1 MSEYDYPN
9 TSSSAGCVRLLPVPW
24 QSEHLAEICHQ
35 LHRKVVICQKAV
47 RRFIARQR
55 LRQRVSGGGGGGGG
69 GGKQW
74 AAVTP
79 TKDGHGAPPPSA
91 SEGGSGR
98 RFYRKLRAMHGG
110 GGGGGGG
117 CHPHDCSCALEGVK
131 SGAARHKLAARDCRV
146 AAATAAATVPE
157 KGLCSCD
164 HRRGLALPFSFP
176 PFGFAAASSAVPSPA
191 AGARPPGRT
200 RAAALAV
207 SPRPSRA
214 YPQMFLPHPCGPP
227 AGPKSAAAAAMTA
240 AALEHRHRPRRCCST
255 GPALCYEI
263 GPPDGTDGGA
273 GRPGDQKPCADDDDY
288 ITKRRIPP
296 PKPKRNPSTRLS
308 GLYGAR
314 STALALPSRPA
325 STPVILER
333 SWARP
338 GHTALKD
345 HHHRRRDDDDEDDDG
360 EPVYIEMVGEF
371 GRDAEQQ
378 EEEDTAAAAAT
389 TPAAAGTPASRPEQV
404 ESEYE
409 EMKYYPV
416 CFSTL
421 PEPADPAKRG
431 AFGLPCYRRPH
442 PHGHA
447 EATKGAEGSGGDGT
461 RSGPRGELA
470 NRIPPPFPELQPHRP
485 PLLSLPPEPASAP
498 SAATAAACPSASAFV
513 DVADA
518 KQGGAPG
525 ASAGYARP
533 PPGPSRELEA
543 PGKELKD
550 AEREVC
556 APLSRGTLSGVERPC
571 PAPALP
577 PLLLPPPPSSKPP
590 CKPGHVGL
598 CLPGHGQAPK
608 SSAPEISDATS
619 PKMPLGHH
627 HHPKSHCYPAPAA
640 AATAAVTHAGGYGA
654 QAQVS
659 SQVKATAVEAK
670 AYDAK
675 AACPRIHRPQEAAGA
690 HAPHVPKA
698 QSLKSCQVKAQTFP
712 QPHGAYKP
720 ASSQAKL
727 QDYARARPPAYSQA
741 HQPPNYA
748 QATSEIYTLA
758 QSLAFCRVQS
768 QTCTKFQS
776 MAPQANSHRPCVQT
790 QFSVP
795 PAAKAQPG
803 SSQQPNHHRYFCQET
818 HITTYS
824 RGTPHATGGSKSHTV
839 PPHAKLGSA
848 AWTSAQAAGN
858 PRAAQAEAQA
868 RTRAQ
873 ATATATAGVG
883 AAAGTGGGGSGQNQQ
898 GGCVRAQHTQ
908 TYPQSRAHGDAR
920 FGYRQQH
927 HSAVAAGGRPL
938 TSPLDDLAFVLVT
951 GRPALRSSPA
961 GKQLN
966 ASVEDICDRLNGN
979 VRVEGEHRTATP
991 GVGRHSTATATVTT
1005 VVTAAAAAAATATTT
1020 TTKTTTADSRANNS
1034 NIHPSPDPAAGTAE
1048 SRVRGHV
1055 TGPPSVASTPRPLP
1069 SSASSSN
1076 LHPCRRRPHSQPLP

>member
-1 MSEYDYPN
+1 MAAREEQVIRSRVPTTTI
-9 TSSSAGCVRLLPVPW
+9 TS
-24 QSEHLAEICHQ
+24 
-35 LHRKVVICQKAV
+35 
-47 RRFIARQR
+47 RRGGS
-55 LRQRVSGGGGGGGG
+55 LRRSPS
-69 GGKQW
+69 
-74 AAVTP
+74 VTP
-79 TKDGHGAPPPSA
+79 APGSAACTARGAPRWRC
-91 SEGGSGR
+91 R
-98 RFYRKLRAMHGG
+98 R
-110 GGGGGGG
+110 
-117 CHPHDCSCALEGVK
+117 
-131 SGAARHKLAARDCRV
+131 
-146 AAATAAATVPE
+146 
-157 KGLCSCD
+157 
-164 HRRGLALPFSFP
+164 
-176 PFGFAAASSAVPSPA
+176 
-191 AGARPPGRT
+191 ARPP
-200 RAAALAV
+200 
-207 SPRPSRA
+207 RPSSLSAPGRGRA
-214 YPQMFLPHPCGPP
+214 
-227 AGPKSAAAAAMTA
+227 T
-240 AALEHRHRPRRCCST
+240 RR
-255 GPALCYEI
+255 
-263 GPPDGTDGGA
+263 
-273 GRPGDQKPCADDDDY
+273 
-288 ITKRRIPP
+288 
-296 PKPKRNPSTRLS
+296 
-308 GLYGAR
+308 
-314 STALALPSRPA
+314 SR
-325 STPVILER
+325 T
-333 SWARP
+333 
-338 GHTALKD
+338 TT
-345 HHHRRRDDDDEDDDG
+345 RRRDDDDDDEDDDG

-378 EEEDTAAAAAT
+378 EEEDTATAAAT
-389 TPAAAGTPASRPEQV
+389 AAPATVGTPASRPEQV

-421 PEPADPAKRG
+421 REPADPGKRG
-431 AFGLPCYRRPH
+431 AFGLPCYRRPQ

-447 EATKGAEGSGGDGT
+447 DATKGSEGSGGDGM
-461 RSGPRGELA
+461 RSGLRDELA

-498 SAATAAACPSASAFV
+498 SAAGAAACPSASAFA

-533 PPGPSRELEA
+533 PPGPSKELEA
-543 PGKELKD
+543 PGKEFKD

-556 APLSRGTLSGVERPC
+556 APLSRGALSGAERPC
-571 PAPALP
+571 PAPAQP
-577 PLLLPPPPSSKPP
+577 PLLLPPPPSSKLS
-590 CKPGHVGL
+590 CKPGHAGL

-608 SSAPEISDATS
+608 SSASEISDTTS

-627 HHPKSHCYPAPAA
+627 RHPKSHSYTAPAA

-659 SQVKATAVEAK
+659 SQMKATAAEAK
-670 AYDAK
+670 AYDPK
-675 AACPRIHRPQEAAGA
+675 AACPRVHRPQEVTGF

-720 ASSQAKL
+720 ASGQAKL

-768 QTCTKFQS
+768 QSCTKFQS

-868 RTRAQ
+868 RTRAP
-873 ATATATAGVG
+873 ATATAGVG
-883 AAAGTGGGGSGQNQQ
+883 AAAGTGDGESGHNQQ
-898 GGCVRAQHTQ
+898 GSCVRAQHTQ

-927 HSAVAAGGRPL
+927 HSAVAAAAGGRPL

-979 VRVEGEHRTATP
+979 VRAEREYRTGTP

-1005 VVTAAAAAAATATTT
+1005 VVTAAAAAATATTT
-1020 TTKTTTADSRANNS
+1020 TTTTTTTADSRANNS